1 VEAVVPDQTPPR
13 SLEVYEDPFTG
24 EQQATPKP
32 VFTGS
37 VLEDRPV
44 NQDAAILQQA
54 SQAQQNGE
62 GNGGVPSPEKIK
74 QNLRLLE
81 SGISKVQQK
90 SLDVHGFR
98 KLQGVIRDSDT
109 KSALGSPLLTDDK
122 FEALL
127 MGLFDFL
134 ESPLTHL
141 APEKV
146 QDVRAQVLATIKLL
160 LKRMRA
166 SFQPHVSRGLESL
179 LRARAGYEDRT
190 HIVSGL
196 ELLAAELAALGD
208 ASEIV
213 VVLSRML
220 AAMDAATAA
229 AAAAAADGTTT
240 TTPTTTGRS
249 LSMGMHVLGDLLD
262 SRGAAF
268 SPSEKELHD
277 LAALAS
283 GCLASADSK
292 VRMEAVQLCVALHA
306 RVGDARFWEVVKGV
320 KEDAKSL
327 LTYYIAKRQRE
338 AGGSGAAAGMAA

>member
-1 VEAVVPDQTPPR
+1 MSDEPSPPR
-13 SLEVYEDPFTG
+13 PVEVYEDPFTG
-24 EQQATPKP
+24 EHQATPKP

-44 NQDAAILQQA
+44 NEDAAILQQA
-54 SQAQQNGE
+54 SQNGE
-62 GNGGVPSPEKIK
+62 AGTPSPEKIK
-74 QNLRLLE
+74 QNLRLLD

-109 KSALGSPLLTDDK
+109 KTALGGPLLTDDK
-122 FEALL
+122 FDALVK
-127 MGLFDFL
+127 GLFEFL
-134 ESPLTHL
+134 ESPLADL
-141 APEKV
+141 PPEKV

-160 LKRMRA
+160 LKRMRV

-196 ELLAAELAALGD
+196 ELLATELAALGD

-213 VVLSRML
+213 VVLSQML
-220 AAMDAATAA
+220 RDMDIDAP
-229 AAAAAADGTTT
+229 G
-240 TTPTTTGRS
+240 TTGRS

-262 SRGAAF
+262 ARGAGF
-268 SPSEKELHD
+268 SPSETELD
-277 LAALAS
+277 RLARLAG
-283 GCLASADSK
+283 GCLASIDSR

-306 RVGDARFWEVVKGV
+306 RVGDARFWDVVKSV
-320 KEDAKSL
+320 KEDEKSL

-338 AGGSGAAAGMAA
+338 SGGVAAAGSAA